1 MTVGYDLDFI
11 YKEVQRLSEGTDVL
25 DAVMAF
31 VAEYEIEPE
40 VMADIVKLIPKLESD
55 LTDHA
60 IDARIIKG
68 LNILNLLEEE
78 KEIDDD

>member
-11 YKEVQRLSEGTDVL
+11 YKEVRRLSEDTDIL
-25 DAVMAF
+25 DAIMSF
-31 VAEYEIEPE
+31 VVEYEIEPE
-40 VMADIVKLIPKLESD
+40 VMADIIKLIPKLESD

-68 LNILNLLEEE
+68 LNILNILEEE
-78 KEIDDD
+78 ADDD

>member
-78 KEIDDD
+78 KETDDD

>member
-31 VAEYEIEPE
+31 VAEYEIKPE
-40 VMADIVKLIPKLESD
+40 VMADIV
-55 LTDHA
+55 
-60 IDARIIKG
+60 
-68 LNILNLLEEE
+68 
-78 KEIDDD
+78 